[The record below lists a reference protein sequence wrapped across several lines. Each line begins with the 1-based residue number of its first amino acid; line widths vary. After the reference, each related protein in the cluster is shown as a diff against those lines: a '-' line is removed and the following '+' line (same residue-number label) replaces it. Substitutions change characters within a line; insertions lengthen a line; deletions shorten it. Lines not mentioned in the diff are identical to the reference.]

1 MPKANIKRVMIFVII
16 VVGFML
22 GVIQLFLLRFEAGDV
37 YPPYSTL
44 RSDPVGSRAF
54 YRGLEN
60 LRQTSV
66 QRNYQHL
73 ANVEYTEPST
83 LFYIGTA
90 VFDSESVPVQWLE
103 ALERLTASGG
113 RLILSLLPVEKK
125 PANWRMGS
133 CNVREVGESDDQNS
147 PPADGAHNS
156 EDAADNKTKPSD
168 SALQPPAADDDNPC
182 VGLQEK
188 WGLTLAFAE
197 KPATKAV
204 KSIHDQAAVDLK
216 RLPQTISWHTSV
228 YFDDLDNSWRV
239 IYTAEDRPVIIER
252 PYGNGSLVLL
262 ADSFF
267 MSNEALRSERS
278 PELLAW
284 TVGQNRS
291 VIFDE
296 THLGIQKQPG
306 VVSLIEK
313 YHFHW
318 FIFALAVLAI
328 LFVWK
333 NTVYFVP
340 PPQNSHD
347 RPGQD
352 VTADR
357 DSAQGLICLLRR
369 NIPTRQLLQTCTHEW
384 WRTFER
390 DQRFSNDTG
399 DPIKSIFE
407 RIKAYAAQS
416 NDPVAGYQRISKSIS
431 RGRHN
436 E

>member
-1 MPKANIKRVMIFVII
+1 MPKPNNKRAILLLII
-16 VVGFML
+16 VSGFIL

-44 RSDPVGSRAF
+44 RSDPMGSRAF

-60 LRQTSV
+60 LRQASV

-73 ANVEYTEPST
+73 PNLKFTVPST
-83 LFYIGTA
+83 FFYIGTP
-90 VFDSESVPVQWLE
+90 VFDSESVPAQWIE
-103 ALERLTASGG
+103 TLERLTASGG
-113 RLILSLLPVEKK
+113 RLVLSLLPVEKK
-125 PANWRMGS
+125 PANWRLGS
-133 CNVREVGESDDQNS
+133 CSTSDAYESDDQKT

-156 EDAADNKTKPSD
+156 EDTAGNKAKPSE
-168 SALQPPAADDDNPC
+168 SASRPPTSENENPC

-188 WGLTLAFAE
+188 WGLTIAFAD
-197 KPATKAV
+197 KPATQAV
-204 KSIHDQAAVDLK
+204 KSIHDQTVADLK

-228 YFDDLDNSWRV
+228 YFDDLNDSWRV
-239 IYTAEDRPVIIER
+239 IYTAENRPVIIAR
-252 PYGNGSLVLL
+252 SYGNGNLVLS

-284 TVGQNRS
+284 TVGQNS
-291 VIFDE
+291 TIIFDE
-296 THLGIQKQPG
+296 THLGIRKHPG
-306 VVSLIEK
+306 VVSLIKK

-318 FIFALAVLAI
+318 FIFALAILAI

-340 PPQNSHD
+340 PSENSHD

-352 VTADR
+352 VYANR
-357 DSAQGLICLLRR
+357 DSAQGLISLLRR
-369 NIPTRQLLQTCTHEW
+369 NIPARQLLQTCTREW
-384 WRTFER
+384 RRTFER
-390 DQRFSNDTG
+390 DQRYSNDSS
-399 DPIKSIFE
+399 DRIKSIFE
-407 RIKAYAAQS
+407 RIKAYGAQS
-416 NDPVAGYQRISKSIS
+416 NDPVIGYQRISKIIS
-431 RGRHN
+431 KGRHN

>member
-1 MPKANIKRVMIFVII
+1 MPKANRKRAILLVII
-16 VVGFML
+16 VSGFML
-22 GVIQLFLLRFEAGDV
+22 GMIQLFLLRFEAGDV

-60 LRQTSV
+60 LRQASV

-73 ANVEYTEPST
+73 PNLEFTAPST
-83 LFYIGTA
+83 FFYIGTP
-90 VFDSESVPVQWLE
+90 VFDSESVPVQWTE
-103 ALERLTASGG
+103 SLERITAGGG

-133 CNVREVGESDDQNS
+133 CNMRKTDESDDQRT
-147 PPADGAHNS
+147 PPADGAHHS
-156 EDAADNKTKPSD
+156 EDAADNKAKPSE
-168 SALQPPAADDDNPC
+168 SALNPPAADDDNPC
-182 VGLQEK
+182 VGLQDK
-188 WGLTLAFAE
+188 WGLTFAFAE
-197 KPATKAV
+197 KPATQAV
-204 KSIHDQAAVDLK
+204 KSIHNQAAADLK

-228 YFDDLDNSWRV
+228 YFDDLDDSWRV

-252 PYGNGSLVLL
+252 SYGNGSLVLS

-278 PELLAW
+278 AELLAW
-284 TVGQNRS
+284 TVGPYSNI
-291 VIFDE
+291 IFDE
-296 THLGIQKQPG
+296 THLGIRKQPG
-306 VVSLIEK
+306 VVSLIKK

-333 NTVYFVP
+333 NSVYFVP
-340 PPQNSHD
+340 PPQNSRD

-357 DSAQGLICLLRR
+357 DSAQGLISLLRR
-369 NIPTRQLLQTCTHEW
+369 NIPTRQLLQTCTREW
-384 WRTFER
+384 RRAFER
-390 DQRFSNDTG
+390 DQRFANDSG
-399 DPIKSIFE
+399 DPVKSIFE
-407 RIKAYAAQS
+407 RIKAYAAPS
-416 NDPVAGYQRISKSIS
+416 NDPVIGYQRISKIIS
-431 RGRHN
+431 KGRHN